1 MASPRVA
8 TSSSLGASSDLV
20 GKGFGAMNMDDLF
33 RSVYGDAAA
42 EGKTV
47 EEVWREISGGRSG
60 DDGEMTL
67 EDFLAR
73 AGAVSVEDVRV
84 APDSV
89 FGVDPVVG
97 IENPVMGFGNEV
109 EGGGRV
115 EKGKKRA
122 LVDPMNRAAVQRQK
136 RMIKNRESAARSR
149 ERKQA
154 YTVELESLVT
164 QLEEENSRLLKE
176 QAEQK
181 RERLEQLK
189 KTLIP
194 VTEKKK
200 PAYQHRRTG
209 SAQW

>member
-1 MASPRVA
+1 MTTRMASPRVA
-8 TSSSLGASSDLV
+8 TSSSLGTSSDLV
-20 GKGFGAMNMDDLF
+20 GKGIGAMNMDDLF
-33 RSVYGDAAA
+33 RSVYGDAAT

-84 APDSV
+84 ASDSV

-97 IENPVMGFGNEV
+97 VENAVMGFGNEV

-122 LVDPMNRAAVQRQK
+122 LVDSMDRAAVQRQK

-149 ERKQA
+149 ERKQ
-154 YTVELESLVT
+154 VLHCLSFFGLISNSLV
-164 QLEEENSRLLKE
+164 
-176 QAEQK
+176 
-181 RERLEQLK
+181 
-189 KTLIP
+189 
-194 VTEKKK
+194 
-200 PAYQHRRTG
+200 
-209 SAQW
+209 

>member
-8 TSSSLGASSDLV
+8 TSSSLGTSSDLV
-20 GKGFGAMNMDDLF
+20 GKGIGAMNMDDLF
-33 RSVYGDAAA
+33 RSVYGDAAT

-84 APDSV
+84 ASDSV

-97 IENPVMGFGNEV
+97 VENAVMGFGNEV

-122 LVDPMNRAAVQRQK
+122 LVDSMDRAAVQRQK

-154 YTVELESLVT
+154 YTVELESLVS
-164 QLEEENSRLLKE
+164 QLEEENASLLKE
-176 QAEQK
+176 QEEQK